1 MPCRRNVPSLI
12 ELSLGSVV
20 RYISNCSAIVTA
32 HSYWLS
38 THHLAN
44 DNGAAER
51 RSNAYI
57 DKAVEGLRAHLF
69 SLVPWHHYQA
79 LVDLYMAWLTQAVHQ
94 SKAIY
99 RRSNSPPETV
109 HHAHVLVRFVH
120 LVVHPRLRSLDLS
133 TLPKVQQKPN
143 SLLLL
148 NKNQRFC
155 GTTSTD
161 SSANLQAC
169 RNFTWAAAVGKR

>member
-1 MPCRRNVPSLI
+1 M
-12 ELSLGSVV
+12 V
-20 RYISNCSAIVTA
+20 RYISNCSALVTA

-44 DNGAAER
+44 DSSAAER
-51 RSNAYI
+51 RANTYI

-79 LVDLYMAWLTQAVHQ
+79 LVDLFMAWLTQAVHQ

-120 LVVHPRLRSLDLS
+120 LVVHPRLRCLDLS
-133 TLPKVQQKPN
+133 TLPKVLEDTNPKINLTSGATGHPLPSVRSPYWPAETAPGQREWGGGNDRCQKEGR
-143 SLLLL
+143 LL
-148 NKNQRFC
+148 
-155 GTTSTD
+155 
-161 SSANLQAC
+161 
-169 RNFTWAAAVGKR
+169 

>member
-1 MPCRRNVPSLI
+1 MPCRRNVPSLL
-12 ELSLGSVV
+12 ELSLSSVV
-20 RYISNCSAIVTA
+20 RYISNCSALVTA

-44 DNGAAER
+44 DSGAAER
-51 RSNAYI
+51 RANAYI

-79 LVDLYMAWLTQAVHQ
+79 LVDLFMAWLTQAVHQ

-120 LVVHPRLRSLDLS
+120 LVVHPRLRCLDLS
-133 TLPKVQQKPN
+133 TLPKVLGKIPI
-143 SLLLL
+143 L
-148 NKNQRFC
+148 N
-155 GTTSTD
+155 
-161 SSANLQAC
+161 
-169 RNFTWAAAVGKR
+169 